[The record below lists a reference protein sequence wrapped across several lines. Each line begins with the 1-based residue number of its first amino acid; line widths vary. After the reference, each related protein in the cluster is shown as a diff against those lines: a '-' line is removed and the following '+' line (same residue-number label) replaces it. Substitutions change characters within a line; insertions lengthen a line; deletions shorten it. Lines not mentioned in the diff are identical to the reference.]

1 MKFRFGEF
9 NIVCKDLEKSL
20 HFYQEILGFE
30 FVEKDSGAIR
40 LKFGANYFL
49 LLPFAK
55 NENVKSPY
63 CEKPSFSFDILTDEI
78 SEAKKYFI
86 SKGVIIEDEE
96 TEENESFW
104 IRDPDNL
111 VIEVVSSSLQ

>member
-1 MKFRFGEF
+1 MNFKLGEF

-30 FVEKDSGAIR
+30 FVEKDSGAMR
-40 LKFGANYFL
+40 LKFGGNYFL

-55 NENVKSPY
+55 NENIKTPY
-63 CEKPSFSFDILTDEI
+63 CENPTFSFDILVDEI
-78 SEAKKYFI
+78 SEAKKYFL
-86 SKGVIIEDEE
+86 SKGVTIEDEE
-96 TEENESFW
+96 TEISESFW